1 MFWKYSPKIKAC
13 IKYMLVSKNIR
24 AKEKNIIV
32 INLLSDST

>member
-24 AKEKNIIV
+24 AKEKKHNCDKFIE
-32 INLLSDST
+32 